1 MFAYLIRRVCGGFV
15 TINLRAAVV
24 FWHATVD
31 PRPNDAHHWRR
42 ANDVQDETE
51 TPCRRPVHVPGYTS
65 SGSYFLMASR
75 RPETCARYCPMHQQS
90 VRARSQTDL
99 EA

>member
-31 PRPNDAHHWRR
+31 PRPNCD
-42 ANDVQDETE
+42 
-51 TPCRRPVHVPGYTS
+51 YTTD
-65 SGSYFLMASR
+65 GSYIEPF
-75 RPETCARYCPMHQQS
+75 EFG
-90 VRARSQTDL
+90 SQTL
-99 EA
+99 SCEKVALICASLSTPPKGYPGAMLGKGC